1 MDDTFTFCLCVLF
14 KCPQINTYFIEV
26 RKNRVIYWERLG
38 KKKKKK
44 LNSAFFEVTCWSCI
58 LSMSTQRKFPEKY
71 LLSDIQGFSS
81 LTDTL
86 NHVTVHVSTSMSVSQ
101 NSWTDSFLAN
111 VLDLLTITPNSI
123 SFSFHS
129 GTLCPGGLNDLSL
142 DLSFCIVCFIAS
154 SLNSF
159 QNNTVNKHSSKTKNI
174 RRKQTR
180 HLAGIESG
188 FKTQSSK
195 LQEQRLS
202 TPPCCL

>member
-1 MDDTFTFCLCVLF
+1 
-14 KCPQINTYFIEV
+14 
-26 RKNRVIYWERLG
+26 
-38 KKKKKK
+38 
-44 LNSAFFEVTCWSCI
+44 
-58 LSMSTQRKFPEKY
+58 MSTQRKFPEKY

-159 QNNTVNKHSSKTKNI
+159 QNNTMNKHSSKTKNI

-180 HLAGIESG
+180 HLAGIWRHGPPPRPTQGLGVLPPMLRPES
-188 FKTQSSK
+188 
-195 LQEQRLS
+195 QRPNC
-202 TPPCCL
+202 PPSPLDTKGGR